1 MKALI
6 KDNLVVDIAEVE
18 FEVHPSQTWMDCPDE
33 CAVGAWEVVDG
44 TLQAIP
50 EPEDIRTYAEKR
62 RQEYPSIEDQLDK
75 IYHDGVTKWK
85 SEMIKPVKDAHP
97 KPE

>member
-6 KDNLVVDIAEVE
+6 KDNLVVDTAEVE

-62 RQEYPSIEDQLDK
+62 RQEYGEWEEQLDMM
-75 IYHDGVTKWK
+75 HHGTW
-85 SEMIKPVKDAHP
+85 EAHVQAVRNKYP
-97 KPE
+97 KE

>member
-6 KDNLVVDIAEVE
+6 KDNLVVDTAEVE

-33 CAVGAWEVVDG
+33 CTAGAWEVVDG
-44 TLQAIP
+44 TLQVIP

-62 RQEYPSIEDQLDK
+62 SQEYSKLNQFEMQFDDQR
-75 IYHDGVTKWK
+75 DGTTTWVDAINNIK
-85 SEMIKPVKDAHP
+85 SQFP
-97 KPE
+97 KE